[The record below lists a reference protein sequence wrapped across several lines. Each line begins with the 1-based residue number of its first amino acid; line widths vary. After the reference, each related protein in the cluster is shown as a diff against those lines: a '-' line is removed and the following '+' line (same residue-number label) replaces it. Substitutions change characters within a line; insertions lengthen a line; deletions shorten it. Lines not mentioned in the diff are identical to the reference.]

1 MIKKFLSGICAAS
14 LMTAG
19 IIMSGLASNA
29 ATIDEVAETARK
41 LGFPENAIQQGL
53 NQYYEDPDL
62 YTDDVLDDAIAY
74 LYEYE
79 SDLKAQLGITDTTS
93 DGTSSSDTTEQHTDS
108 TSDSTES
115 QTTNTFSEDSTTSG
129 STTDSEFIDES
140 DFNEMTLEEK
150 REYIST
156 LSTEDQ
162 QTFFNSLSADT
173 LKNIVKQLPTDDKAE
188 VLDTFVKAGEA
199 MGIYVTVDE
208 MNDES
213 ISMSMKNSSGELIDV
228 ASVGVIIEDTGYD
241 YRGIFLVSGTLII
254 TAIGILGLL
263 LRKCFKK
270 EAEDR
275 K

>member
-140 DFNEMTLEEK
+140 DFNEMTLDEK

-254 TAIGILGLL
+254 TAIGILWLL

>member
-41 LGFPENAIQQGL
+41 LGFPESAIQQGL

-93 DGTSSSDTTEQHTDS
+93 DGTSSSDTTEQQTDS
-108 TSDSTES
+108 TSDTTES
-115 QTTNTFSEDSTTSG
+115 QTTDTSSEDSTTSG